1 MDSVRSVANYKEKNM
16 LTAKEIM
23 TKDVITVTA
32 DLAVEKLAALL
43 WKNNI
48 SGVPVVDDSGKV
60 IAVVTESDLID
71 QRKKVHIPT
80 MISFLDSVIM
90 LEGADKI
97 EKQIGKIT
105 GTTVADICSKKP
117 VTVGEDTWLDEIASI
132 MSEKNIHTLPVLEG
146 NELVGVVGKNDIIK
160 TLVK

>member
-1 MDSVRSVANYKEKNM
+1 M

-23 TKDVITVTA
+23 TKDVTTVTA
-32 DLAVEKLAALL
+32 DLAVEKLASLL

-48 SGVPVVDDSGKV
+48 SGVPVVDDTGKV
-60 IAVVTESDLID
+60 VAVVTESDLID
-71 QRKKVHIPT
+71 QKKKVHIPT

-90 LEGADKI
+90 LESADKI
-97 EKQIGKIT
+97 EEQIGKIT
-105 GTTVADICSKKP
+105 GTTVADICSKKL
-117 VTVGEDTWLDEIASI
+117 VSVGEDTRLDEIASI
-132 MSEKNIHTLPVLEG
+132 MSEQNIHTLPVLAG

>member
-1 MDSVRSVANYKEKNM
+1 M

-23 TKDVITVTA
+23 TKDVITVTT

-48 SGVPVVDDSGKV
+48 SGVPVVDDTGTV
-60 IAVVTESDLID
+60 VAVVTESDLID
-71 QRKKVHIPT
+71 QKKKVHIPT

-90 LEGADKI
+90 LESADKI
-97 EKQIGKIT
+97 EDQIGKIT
-105 GTTVADICSKKP
+105 GTTVADICSKQL
-117 VTVGEDTWLDEIASI
+117 VTVEENTRLDEIASI
-132 MSEKNIHTLPVLEG
+132 MAEQKIHTLPVLVD
-146 NELVGVVGKNDIIK
+146 NDLVGVVGKNDIIK